1 MVRTRP
7 QTSVGAVFRAPHMF
21 FYVAV
26 QKGAEDVTLAL
37 FKAINHILD
46 WLPGLSSVTLVTEK
60 M

>member
-1 MVRTRP
+1 MVLNT
-7 QTSVGAVFRAPHMF
+7 TSDECWSCVQSTTHV

-26 QKGAEDVTLAL
+26 QKGAEDVNLAL

>member
-1 MVRTRP
+1 MHV
-7 QTSVGAVFRAPHMF
+7 

-37 FKAINHILD
+37 FKAINHMLD